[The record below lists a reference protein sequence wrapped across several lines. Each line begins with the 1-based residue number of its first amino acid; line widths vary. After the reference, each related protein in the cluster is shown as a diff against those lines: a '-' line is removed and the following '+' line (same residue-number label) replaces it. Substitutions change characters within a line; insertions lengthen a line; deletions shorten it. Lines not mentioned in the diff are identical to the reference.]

1 VRRPV
6 FSGMRLS
13 DTAKPLGG
21 TTPKLA
27 FAGERGG
34 RALV

>member
-1 VRRPV
+1 VQQRV
-6 FSGMRLS
+6 LSGMRLS

-34 RALV
+34 QALI